1 MAKYY
6 IGGENQTTIE
16 KLLAGETVIV
26 NGKGNSMTPKL
37 MVFRATAIKYPT
49 IMDMITG
56 GLNKS
61 MENMSV
67 KPQMMNSNR
76 TISL

>member
-26 NGKGNSMTPKL
+26 NGKGNWQ
-37 MVFRATAIKYPT
+37 
-49 IMDMITG
+49 
-56 GLNKS
+56 
-61 MENMSV
+61 V
-67 KPQMMNSNR
+67 KA
-76 TISL
+76 SLF